1 MKIQLALLLVVVLF
15 VSLPSVVFAQ
25 PPLRALPSGETSK
38 AASKPK
44 TTGKSWEGPFLSI
57 GGGVGYFYRERSGER
72 SEGSRFDGTYSTV
85 WIRERTSST
94 AIFPLELR
102 LGIGLTNRFVLYAVG
117 RSSFYAAASEW
128 DPVAL
133 GAGFMVRLRQ
143 SLFSRSSYMLVDAT
157 LARNQE
163 FFEITI
169 GSGYDIVP
177 SLALESTVGLSM
189 VPDLPEAGIG
199 VAVAFTLN
207 YQLY

>member
-1 MKIQLALLLVVVLF
+1 MKIQLVLLSLVVLF
-15 VSLPSVVFAQ
+15 VSLSSVVFSR
-25 PPLRALPSGETSK
+25 PPPGSVQSGEASE
-38 AASKPK
+38 AASTAGAVK
-44 TTGKSWEGPFLSI
+44 KSWEGPFLSI

-85 WIRERTSST
+85 WVREQTAST
-94 AIFPLELR
+94 VLFPLDLR

-117 RSSFYAAASEW
+117 RSSFYAAASQW

-133 GAGFMVRLRQ
+133 GAGLMVGLR
-143 SLFSRSSYMLVDAT
+143 RSGISYMLFDAT

-163 FFEITI
+163 FFEITV

-189 VPDLPEAGIG
+189 VPDLPESGIG

>member
-1 MKIQLALLLVVVLF
+1 MKIQLGLLLLVVLF

-25 PPLRALPSGETSK
+25 SLET
-38 AASKPK
+38 A
-44 TTGKSWEGPFLSI
+44 KSWEGPFFSI
-57 GGGVGYFYRERSGER
+57 GGGVGYFYYERAGER

-94 AIFPLELR
+94 VIFPLDLR
-102 LGIGLTNRFVLYAVG
+102 LGIGLTNRFVLYVVG
-117 RSSFYAAASEW
+117 RSTFHAATSDW
-128 DPVAL
+128 DSVAL

-163 FFEITI
+163 FFEISV
-169 GSGYDIVP
+169 GSGYDIMP
-177 SLALESTVGLSM
+177 SLALESTLGMSM
-189 VPDLPEAGIG
+189 ASDLPEAGIG
-199 VAVAFTLN
+199 MAVVFTLN